1 MDWREA
7 TESEKSY
14 LKKKYIHQAAV
25 MGAMC
30 AVSAALAIYLI
41 VRILGVVSGDGDR
54 SYLAFAIFLL
64 AVNLVFIGWMVFG
77 PIAEEVRRYRFVK
90 RGKIRVAEC
99 LIDEIGQECIMV
111 DFLSNKPMKRE
122 RIDRRL

>member
-1 MDWREA
+1 MEWREA
-7 TESEKSY
+7 KESEKTY
-14 LKKKYIHQAAV
+14 LKKKYIRQAAV
-25 MGAMC
+25 MGTMC
-30 AVSAALAIYLI
+30 AVSVALAIYLL

-77 PIAEEVRRYRFVK
+77 PIAEEVRRYRLVK
-90 RGKIRVAEC
+90 RGKILVAEC
-99 LIDEIGQECIMV
+99 VADEIGQEFLVV
-111 DFLSNKPMKRE
+111 DFLSDKPMKRE